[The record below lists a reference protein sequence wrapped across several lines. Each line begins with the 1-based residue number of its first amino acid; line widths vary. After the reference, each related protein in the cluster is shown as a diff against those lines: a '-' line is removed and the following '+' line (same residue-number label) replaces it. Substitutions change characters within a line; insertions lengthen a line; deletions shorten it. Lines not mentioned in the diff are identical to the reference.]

1 MTISYSEN
9 NKRETIFEPLLNRQ
23 RLVYKGPVPSSIL
36 NLANDQIY
44 LDINR
49 LHKKLEYLQT
59 LIDESSDISR
69 NDLNL
74 ATPDYYLNED
84 LLMTIYSQYVS
95 YDEIAQEY
103 VVESSTPYYEDS
115 LEFNKP
121 QLNSAIISNLSRKLD
136 IIEAKLRG
144 EN

>member
-1 MTISYSEN
+1 MAISYSEN
-9 NKRETIFEPLLNRQ
+9 NKREHIFEPILNRQ
-23 RLVYKGPVPSSIL
+23 RLIYKGPVLSSVL
-36 NLANDQIY
+36 NLVNDQI
-44 LDINR
+44 LMDINR
-49 LHKKLEYLQT
+49 LAKKLEHLQI
-59 LIDESSDISR
+59 LIDNSTDMSR

-95 YDEIAQEY
+95 YDKTTKEY
-103 VVESSTPYYEDS
+103 NVEASTPYYNDS

-121 QLNSAIISNLSRKLD
+121 QLNSSFISHMLRKLD
-136 IIEAKLRG
+136 LIEAKLRG

>member
-36 NLANDQIY
+36 NLANDQLY
-44 LDINR
+44 MDINR
-49 LHKKLEYLQT
+49 LNKKLENLQA
-59 LIDESSDISR
+59 LIDQSSDISR

-95 YDEIAQEY
+95 YDETTQEY

>member
-1 MTISYSEN
+1 MAISYSEN

-23 RLVYKGPVPSSIL
+23 RLVYKGPVPSAVL
-36 NLANDQIY
+36 NLVNDQIFM
-44 LDINR
+44 DINR
-49 LHKKLEYLQT
+49 LAKKLEDLQV
-59 LIDESSDISR
+59 LIDNSTDISR

-95 YDEIAQEY
+95 YDKTAEEY
-103 VVESSTPYYEDS
+103 SVEASTPYYNDS
-115 LEFNKP
+115 LELNKP
-121 QLNSAIISNLSRKLD
+121 QLNSSIISHMLRKLD
-136 IIEAKLRG
+136 LIEGKLRG

>member
-1 MTISYSEN
+1 MAISYSEN
-9 NKRETIFEPLLNRQ
+9 NKRETVFEPLLSRQ
-23 RLVYKGPVPSSIL
+23 RLNYKGPVPSAIL
-36 NLANDQIY
+36 NLVNDQIFM
-44 LDINR
+44 DINR
-49 LHKKLEYLQT
+49 LVKKLEDLQV
-59 LIDESSDISR
+59 LIDDSTDISR

-95 YDEIAQEY
+95 YNQTSQEY
-103 VVESSTPYYEDS
+103 DIEASTPYYNDS

-121 QLNSAIISNLSRKLD
+121 QLNSAIITQLLRKLD
-136 IIEAKLRG
+136 LIEAKLRG

>member
-23 RLVYKGPVPSSIL
+23 RLVYKGPVPSSVL

-49 LHKKLEYLQT
+49 LHKKLEYLQN

-74 ATPDYYLNED
+74 ATPDYYLSED

-95 YDEIAQEY
+95 YDDTAQEY

-121 QLNSAIISNLSRKLD
+121 QLNSAIISNLFRKLD

>member
-95 YDEIAQEY
+95 YDETAQEY